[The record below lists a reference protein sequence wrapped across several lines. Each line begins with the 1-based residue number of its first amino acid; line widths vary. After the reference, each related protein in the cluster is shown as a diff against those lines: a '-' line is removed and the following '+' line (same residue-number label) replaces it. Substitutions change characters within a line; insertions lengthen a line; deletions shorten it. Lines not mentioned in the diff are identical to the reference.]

1 MEEKKRVKA
10 DFNLRKA
17 NEGSDTSQWDGS
29 SVYRKPGKISDD
41 EDEDEE
47 YEEVWILL
55 PNWLTKQL

>member
-17 NEGSDTSQWDGS
+17 NEGSDASQWNKEIT
-29 SVYRKPGKISDD
+29 VYRKPGKESGD

-47 YEEVWILL
+47 YEEV
-55 PNWLTKQL
+55 